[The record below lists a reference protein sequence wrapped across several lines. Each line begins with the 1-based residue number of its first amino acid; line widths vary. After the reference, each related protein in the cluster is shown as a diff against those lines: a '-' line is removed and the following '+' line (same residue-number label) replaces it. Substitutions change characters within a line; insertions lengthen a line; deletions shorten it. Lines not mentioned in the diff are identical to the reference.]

1 MYKKSKLISG
11 LTVQKIV
18 RRPNKYFTIEDK
30 HLIIQEMIKTG
41 CTKRD
46 IWEKYTGQKKSMVN
60 CSDG

>member
-46 IWEKYTGQKKSMVN
+46 IWEK
-60 CSDG
+60 